1 MRQCDSSYNCIPSE
15 IDWEVVKDI
24 CGTLELFY
32 DMTKF
37 VSSTTYPKASMYFNY
52 MCQVKM
58 ELSECIISSNEVI
71 RKMASNMLEKFHSY
85 WNVVDHIMGVAA
97 VLDPRFKMKFLE
109 WCFPTIYGD
118 TTYEETEKIRRI
130 FYDLLE

>member
-1 MRQCDSSYNCIPSE
+1 MRSTALVYKDVFLHLRQCDSSYYCIPIE

-71 RKMASNMLEKFHSY
+71 RKDGIKH
-85 WNVVDHIMGVAA
+85 VG
-97 VLDPRFKMKFLE
+97 
-109 WCFPTIYGD
+109 
-118 TTYEETEKIRRI
+118 KI
-130 FYDLLE
+130 